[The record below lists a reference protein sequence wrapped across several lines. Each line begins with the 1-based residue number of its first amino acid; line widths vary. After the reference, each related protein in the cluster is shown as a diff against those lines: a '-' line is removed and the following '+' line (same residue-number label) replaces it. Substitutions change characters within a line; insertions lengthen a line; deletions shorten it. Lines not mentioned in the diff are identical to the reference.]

1 MKKTI
6 FYPGLILLFV
16 SCTMNTIDV
25 QGHRG
30 ARGLRPENTL
40 EGFEFAMDLG
50 VSTLELDLAVT
61 KDRHVLV
68 THNPYVSAHLCL
80 NEDGSII
87 QADSGAQFSG
97 PLIRDLTLEEI
108 KKFDCGSINPNPS
121 QFLEPPRINIPGA
134 QMPTLTEVFDLI
146 NKKKSNVHLN
156 IEMKIDPRYDVT
168 IPEVEFVNAVVKV
181 IQDSGMKNRIN
192 LQSFNWHSLALV
204 KKIDPEI
211 KTAGLLGSGSFSM
224 INDSIPSPW
233 LNGIRYSNDGGSALS
248 VLREAESYIDIFSP
262 SWRLVSPEDSLFLHS
277 TVQEIQKAGF
287 PVIPWTVNK
296 RSEMELLINLGVDG
310 IITDYPDSLN
320 LVLKALN
327 IRRK

>member
-1 MKKTI
+1 
-6 FYPGLILLFV
+6 
-16 SCTMNTIDV
+16 
-25 QGHRG
+25 
-30 ARGLRPENTL
+30 
-40 EGFEFAMDLG
+40 
-50 VSTLELDLAVT
+50 
-61 KDRHVLV
+61 
-68 THNPYVSAHLCL
+68 
-80 NEDGSII
+80 
-87 QADSGAQFSG
+87 
-97 PLIRDLTLEEI
+97 
-108 KKFDCGSINPNPS
+108 
-121 QFLEPPRINIPGA
+121 
-134 QMPTLTEVFDLI
+134 
-146 NKKKSNVHLN
+146 
-156 IEMKIDPRYDVT
+156 
-168 IPEVEFVNAVVKV
+168 
-181 IQDSGMKNRIN
+181 
-192 LQSFNWHSLALV
+192 
-204 KKIDPEI
+204 
-211 KTAGLLGSGSFSM
+211 M